1 MWKNMSQ
8 IDHSGYIWKRFGMS
22 GMVGAKGLLGF
33 CVIVIFFRM
42 TLDLCFVG
50 LKFFFKLKKNPIMW
64 IPLGEESKTLMSH

>member
-1 MWKNMSQ
+1 
-8 IDHSGYIWKRFGMS
+8 MS

-64 IPLGEESKTLMSH
+64 IPLGEESKT